1 MGPRVLIVEHELVTA
16 EPLVLVLSWSG
27 FTVDRAHDAAQA
39 LTLMRRSPPDLVL
52 VNERLPGGRSGLELC
67 RDVRRDPRLQAV
79 PVVVFG
85 AADEAD
91 VPWRQAGA
99 TRFLRKPIGIRVLPT
114 LVRELLMRSG
124 NAAVGA
130 EIQLSAR

>member
-16 EPLVLVLSWSG
+16 EPLLLILTWSG

-39 LTLMRRSPPDLVL
+39 LVQMRRDPPDLVL
-52 VNERLPGGRSGLELC
+52 VNERLPGGRSGLQLC

-91 VPWRQAGA
+91 VAWRQAGA
-99 TRFLRKPIGIRVLPT
+99 TRFLRKPIGIRVLPA
-114 LVRELLMRSG
+114 LMRELLRRG
-124 NAAVGA
+124 DAGAA
-130 EIQLSAR
+130 EIQLSAG

>member
-16 EPLVLVLSWSG
+16 EPLLLILTWSG

-39 LTLMRRSPPDLVL
+39 LVQMRRTPPDLVL
-52 VNERLPGGRSGLELC
+52 VNEKLPGGRSGLQLC

-91 VPWRQAGA
+91 VAWRQAGA
-99 TRFLRKPIGIRVLPT
+99 TRFLRKPIGIRVLPA
-114 LVRELLMRSG
+114 LMRELLRARG
-124 NAAVGA
+124 DAGAA
-130 EIQLSAR
+130 EIQLSAG